1 MRESIRGCD
10 HPQRPKLQV
19 GDEFIVVSFRAFGTP
34 AFPESQFANGMII
47 DVSFCFDPRNR
58 ARHIVFTS
66 HESRYH
72 AITNPN
78 SVMSSMDQDSL
89 DPGQLEGGEI
99 RALMEI
105 ERAWDVME
113 QHRSTLLGY
122 LAGTP
127 NYAEEDMLVF

>member
-1 MRESIRGCD
+1 
-10 HPQRPKLQV
+10 
-19 GDEFIVVSFRAFGTP
+19 
-34 AFPESQFANGMII
+34 MII
-47 DVSFCFDPRNR
+47 DVSFRFDPRNR

-72 AITNPN
+72 AITLSRYHAITNPN
-78 SVMSSMDQDSL
+78 SVMSSMDQNSL
-89 DPGQLEGGEI
+89 DPGQLDGGEI

>member
-1 MRESIRGCD
+1 MNSSWS
-10 HPQRPKLQV
+10 L
-19 GDEFIVVSFRAFGTP
+19 FGP
-34 AFPESQFANGMII
+34 SAPLPSQ
-47 DVSFCFDPRNR
+47 
-58 ARHIVFTS
+58 
-66 HESRYH
+66 
-72 AITNPN
+72 NPN
-78 SVMSSMDQDSL
+78 SPTRDVFDGPEFPGSE
-89 DPGQLEGGEI
+89 DPGQLDGGEI